1 MAAGKSSEIG
11 KVFQAFNASLV
22 SSIRVCPKHPKVE
35 QFLLDNIENQR
46 NPIHLRFCFFDKA
59 HPGFVSRIKERFP
72 ILTPSEVR
80 YLMMVRMHVKDGQM
94 AEMLGVGQE
103 AIRQNRYRIRR
114 KIAIPESEN
123 LEEIVLSIW
132 KSI

>member
-1 MAAGKSSEIG
+1 MADNLAESSRHIAELKESKSEMAGQELR
-11 KVFQAFNASLV
+11 A
-22 SSIRVCPKHPKVE
+22 VE
-35 QFLLDNIENQR
+35 KITDTQWADFRAL
-46 NPIHLRFCFFDKA
+46 FDQA

-80 YLMMVRMHVKDGQM
+80 YLMMVRMHVKDAQM

-114 KIAIPESEN
+114 KIALSEGET
-123 LEEIVLSIW
+123 LEEIILSI
-132 KSI
+132 